1 MAAYYPLFDDEMK
14 EGPIGPPGIGF
25 KLTDNGNYDM
35 EKKKLKNVDEPV
47 DISDV
52 ATKSY
57 VDSNKI
63 ELKSDIVKLQK
74 RSLIHSEHGD
84 FDARN
89 KIIGNV
95 KDPINNLNVVNKQYL
110 ENNALTLSQKNT
122 IPIEKFYN
130 VNNIPL
136 KNLPNPQDKNDA
148 VHKQYVDKKTKIN
161 DKKPDN
167 MLTKDHDGLY
177 VPNETFL
184 ATQEYIMHTYPASF
198 EIVFNKFTSLLLTPD
213 LRLKTDML
221 MKITFHLRKLDYN
234 PFISILLMNDEF
246 IETLYHGRIDELNPI
261 NHITYGKMGSHFQ
274 INLSFDNKEQ
284 TRDLLLKAYFYV
296 EKLSDFDL

>member
-1 MAAYYPLFDDEMK
+1 MK

-25 KLTDNGNYDM
+25 KLTDN
-35 EKKKLKNVDEPV
+35 
-47 DISDV
+47 
-52 ATKSY
+52 
-57 VDSNKI
+57 
-63 ELKSDIVKLQK
+63 
-74 RSLIHSEHGD
+74 EHGD

-221 MKITFHLRKLDYN
+221 MKITFHLRKLDHN
-234 PFISILLMNDEF
+234 PFISILLTNDEF
-246 IETLYHGRIDELNPI
+246 IETLHHGRIDKLNPT

-274 INLSFDNKEQ
+274 INLSFDNEEQ
-284 TRDLLLKAYFYV
+284 TRDLLLKADFYV